1 MVAAKLQAVVN
12 SVRGLPFRMVTVF
25 MMATYDVSNPSDN
38 TQDLFNHL
46 HVLPMYLS
54 ILTLEVYAADLE
66 PVEELLL
73 VVSGVSLAVG
83 GHHEDGYRVPLNLL
97 ERDMVTAFMMATYGV
112 SNPTNTM
119 QDFFN
124 RLHVPPCIRALT
136 LEVNAAVLEPVEELL
151 RVVGGV
157 SLAVGG
163 HHEDGHRVPLQ
174 LLREVLHV
182 ADLLHLGLLRVGNHA
197 LIHDACSRSGSRQE
211 IFRKMNTG

>member
-73 VVSGVSLAVG
+73 VVSGVSLAV
-83 GHHEDGYRVPLNLL
+83 RWP
-97 ERDMVTAFMMATYGV
+97 
-112 SNPTNTM
+112 S
-119 QDFFN
+119 
-124 RLHVPPCIRALT
+124 
-136 LEVNAAVLEPVEELL
+136 
-151 RVVGGV
+151 
-157 SLAVGG
+157 
-163 HHEDGHRVPLQ
+163 
-174 LLREVLHV
+174 
-182 ADLLHLGLLRVGNHA
+182 
-197 LIHDACSRSGSRQE
+197 
-211 IFRKMNTG
+211 